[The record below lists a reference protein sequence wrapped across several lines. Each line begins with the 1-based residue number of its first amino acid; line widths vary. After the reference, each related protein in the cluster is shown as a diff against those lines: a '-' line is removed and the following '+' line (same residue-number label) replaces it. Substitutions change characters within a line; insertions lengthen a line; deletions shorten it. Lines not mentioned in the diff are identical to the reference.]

1 MHPLLNGVRGVVC
14 FMKTLPVATFNERA
28 PAEQLRAQFSRVG
41 LSAVLHDESKLERFW
56 FMSEPLAAI
65 HVEVPQADYL
75 RARRLLGEWET
86 TSELLKPAVRCPEC
100 QSSRVEFPQSTR
112 KFITPAL
119 CVIMLNALHI
129 TSREYYCLDCH
140 FTWSKV
146 SPEPAGPGL
155 QGSPLDAKFWP
166 SSRPKQQK

>member
-1 MHPLLNGVRGVVC
+1 
-14 FMKTLPVATFNERA
+14 MKTLPVATFNERA
-28 PAEQLRAQFSRVG
+28 PAEELRAQFSRVG
-41 LSAVLHDESKLERFW
+41 LNAVLHDESKLERFW

-100 QSSRVEFPQSTR
+100 QSSRVEFPQGTR

-119 CVIMLNALHI
+119 CVMLLNALHI

-140 FTWSKV
+140 FTWPKV
-146 SPEPAGPGL
+146 APEPAGPGL
-155 QGSPLDAKFWP
+155 QGFPLDAKFWQ
-166 SSRPKQQK
+166 SSRPKQQR